1 MLRKLNVMEVVGQ
14 EHAK

>member
-1 MLRKLNVMEVVGQ
+1 MEVVGQ